1 MFVMIRVGLTGG
13 IAAGKSTVS
22 AHLRTLGAT
31 VIDYDELARLV
42 VAPGSVGLHRIVE
55 EFGPDAVSVDGTMN
69 REWMAEHVFGP
80 SAPADAL
87 ERLDAI
93 EHPLIY
99 TEAARLDRE
108 TATRAIDD
116 AMPHVIVHD
125 VPLLAEVID
134 TIPFRFDHIVT
145 VEAPI
150 GVRIARM
157 MTERGMSRAQAE
169 GRIKHQSDESERRSI
184 ADIVID
190 STQPLHSMLSQV
202 EQLYA
207 DWTRCPHFLTTSG
220 IFTNDSEDVS

>member
-1 MFVMIRVGLTGG
+1 MIRVGLTGG

-22 AHLRTLGAT
+22 AHLRTLGAI

-55 EFGPDAVSVDGTMN
+55 EFGPDAVSADGTMN
-69 REWMAEHVFGP
+69 REWIAEHVFGP

-99 TEAARLDRE
+99 TEAERRE
-108 TATRAIDD
+108 HEALVSQHSGIDSSSRVQ
-116 AMPHVIVHD
+116 VIVHD

-134 TIPFRFDHIVT
+134 SIPFTFDHIVT

-150 GVRIARM
+150 ETRIERM
-157 MTERGMSRAQAE
+157 VTERGMNRAQAE
-169 GRIKHQSDESERRSI
+169 ARIKHQSNESERRSI
-184 ADIVID
+184 SDIVID
-190 STQPLHSMLSQV
+190 STQPLHDMLSQV

-207 DWTRCPHFLTTSG
+207 GWILCPHL
-220 IFTNDSEDVS
+220 